1 MIKLSRKQTN
11 IISLGALALGVV
23 FAIPIAIGLAPLW
36 ALAFPIIVGVAPI
49 LVAQYLEETP
59 KVINKLYVI
68 ETPIQM

>member
-11 IISLGALALGVV
+11 IISLGALALGVIV
-23 FAIPIAIGLAPLW
+23 AIPIAIGLAPLW
-36 ALAFPIIVGVAPI
+36 AIMFPIIVGVAPI